1 MTRQQRAT
9 FNLDLVEAGHAA
21 PFVIYPSV
29 PGELDL
35 PLLLEAASAA
45 VADRVASGRIPR
57 RCWPMSTALWRSY
70 FKWPARSSTTG
81 RSDRG
86 EVRSWRE
93 RYCVDVRTRSL
104 HGPEDYFG
112 IAPEYRLWIWPRDL
126 NEAIGRLNLVPSP
139 RFVGAS

>member
-45 VADRVASGRIPR
+45 VAAPRGIWANPETLLAYEYRAMEKLFQVTRKIINNRPLRPGRGPVLAGALLCGCAYPQLARPR
-57 RCWPMSTALWRSY
+57 GLLRHR
-70 FKWPARSSTTG
+70 
-81 RSDRG
+81 
-86 EVRSWRE
+86 
-93 RYCVDVRTRSL
+93 
-104 HGPEDYFG
+104 
-112 IAPEYRLWIWPRDL
+112 PEYRLWIWPRDL

-139 RFVGAS
+139 RLVGAS